1 MDAEYIHGSVET
13 GDDSDLDT
21 REGKIKKFKNDDNC
35 KVLVA
40 NYAAC
45 AEGISLQHVCNT
57 AVYIDRS
64 YQLEQFLQSIDRIHR
79 IGNNDQK
86 YIYILKSTSPSFVT
100 SIDQNISVNLE
111 RKERDMGNFLLD
123 EDLIG
128 LADDEINAD
137 DAFDETIDEE
147 DIKSI
152 IDEITKQN

>member
-1 MDAEYIHGSVET
+1 M
-13 GDDSDLDT
+13 
-21 REGKIKKFKNDDNC
+21 
-35 KVLVA
+35 
-40 NYAAC
+40 
-45 AEGISLQHVCNT
+45 
-57 AVYIDRS
+57 
-64 YQLEQFLQSIDRIHR
+64 
-79 IGNNDQK
+79 
-86 YIYILKSTSPSFVT
+86 
-100 SIDQNISVNLE
+100 NISVNLE